1 MSYVD
6 VQHSPWPADGL
17 PLAKAFW
24 VVIDQRIQ
32 ARVKKVSDQIWRVE
46 DHASINNFCDTM
58 EEGHYRGKGRRG
70 SPTAELTDI
79 PATAWKYFD
88 FLNMYQS
95 VVNEGIGGIAWYD
108 VRIWPVGDE
117 PPSPEPLPLEP
128 PGAQSSTDREPIKDK
143 GGHRP
148 EWDWSGI
155 LLILEEEATRRG
167 QPALA
172 FETKAKFEEWIINN
186 VQRLDGGLPGDGPHL
201 TTVRRAIVRHK
212 LLDKVMISKRA

>member
-58 EEGHYRGKGRRG
+58 EKGHYRGKGRRV

-79 PATAWKYFD
+79 PATAWPYFL
-88 FLNMYQS
+88 FLYMYES
-95 VVNEGIGGIAWYD
+95 LLYERGSNIVWYD
-108 VRIWPVGDE
+108 VRIWPAGVETPAPETPTPGHGLADG
-117 PPSPEPLPLEP
+117 PKRRKGRPSSKELVR
-128 PGAQSSTDREPIKDK
+128 T
-143 GGHRP
+143 
-148 EWDWSGI
+148 
-155 LLILEEEATRRG
+155 EAKR
-167 QPALA
+167 
-172 FETKAKFEEWIINN
+172 
-186 VQRLDGGLPGDGPHL
+186 RLDANENIPETQKEFVNQLAKWLNTEHPKAPAMKPH
-201 TTVRRAIVRHK
+201 TVENNIRD
-212 LLDKVMISKRA
+212 LWSKRSETRN